1 MKKAVIL
8 IMVLTIFSKFIGFF
22 RDVTLAYFYGAS
34 GVSDAY
40 LISLTIPTVIFG
52 FVATGISTGYIPM
65 YSRIEAK
72 HGEQNSKEYTN
83 NLLNILWAL
92 CTGIVVLG
100 LVFTEPL
107 VKVFASGFEGDILE
121 LAVTFTRIS
130 IVGIYFSMTIRILS
144 GYLNMKK
151 YYVVPTLIGLPLNI
165 ILIISIIL
173 SSKFDLVLV
182 LAIGNVVA
190 IIIQF
195 LILLFFAY
203 RKGLKYQFIFKP
215 KDEHIKGMLMLAI
228 PVIIGSSVNQ
238 INKLVDRTLASQ
250 ISIGGI
256 SALNYAN
263 TLNLFVQGV
272 FVVSISTV
280 MYPLISKMASN
291 DNMIGL
297 KRSVSQAINGIN
309 LLVIPATVGSLL
321 FAEPIV
327 ELLFGRG
334 AFDESA
340 VALTSNAFFFY
351 SIGMIGY
358 GLREVLSRAFY
369 SLQDTRTPMINAAIA
384 MSLNIVLNFILSR
397 YLGIGGLALA
407 TSISAIFGTVLLYIS
422 LRNKI
427 GSFDMKQLSTAFLK
441 IVVASVVMGVSA
453 KFFYDFSLPLL
464 GFSVSL
470 IAAIIVAVIVYFV
483 LIFAM
488 KIEDVEEIIKG
499 IKKKLIRRPK

>member
-8 IMVLTIFSKFIGFF
+8 IMILTIFSKFIGFF

-34 GVSDAY
+34 GISDAY

-83 NLLNILWAL
+83 NLLNILWAV
-92 CTGIVVLG
+92 CTAIVILG
-100 LVFTEPL
+100 LIFTEPL
-107 VKVFASGFEGDILE
+107 VKIFASGFEGEILQ

-165 ILIISIIL
+165 VLIISIII
-173 SSKFDLVLV
+173 SSQFDLVLV
-182 LAIGNVVA
+182 LAFGNVIAV
-190 IIIQF
+190 IIQF
-195 LILLFFAY
+195 VILLFFAY
-203 RKGLKYQFIFKP
+203 RKGFTYQFVFRP
-215 KDEHIKGMLMLAI
+215 KDEHIKSMLILAI

-280 MYPLISKMASN
+280 MYPLISKMASKG
-291 DNMIGL
+291 DMDGL

-309 LLVIPATVGSLL
+309 LLVIPATVGSLF

-327 ELLFGRG
+327 DLLFGRG
-334 AFDESA
+334 AFDGSA
-340 VALTSNAFFFY
+340 VALTSSAFFFY

-384 MSLNIVLNFILSR
+384 MVLNIILNFILSR

-422 LRNKI
+422 LRRKI
-427 GSFDMKQLSTAFLK
+427 GSFDMKQLSSAFLK
-441 IVVASVVMGVSA
+441 IALASIVMGVAS
-453 KFFYDFSLPLL
+453 KFLYLYLLPLF
-464 GFSVSL
+464 GSPVSL
-470 IAAIIVAVIVYFV
+470 MAAILVAVILYFV
-483 LIFAM
+483 FVYAM
-488 KIEDVEEIIKG
+488 KIEDVEEIRKG
-499 IKKKLIRRPK
+499 IKRKLLKRSK

>member
-1 MKKAVIL
+1 MKKAVLL
-8 IMVLTIFSKFIGFF
+8 IMILTIFSKFIGFF
-22 RDVTLAYFYGAS
+22 RDITLSYFYGAS

-65 YSRIEAK
+65 YSRIEEK
-72 HGEQNSKEYTN
+72 EGERQSKAYTN
-83 NLLNILWAL
+83 NLLNILLVFA
-92 CTGIVVLG
+92 TVVVILG
-100 LVFTEPL
+100 LIFTEIL
-107 VKVFASGFEGDILE
+107 VRLFASGFTGDILD

-130 IVGIYFSMTIRILS
+130 IVGIYFTMTIRILS
-144 GYLNMKK
+144 AYLNMKK

-165 ILIISIIL
+165 VLIISIIL
-173 SSKFDLVLV
+173 SDRYDFVLM

-190 IIIQF
+190 IIVQF
-195 LILLFFAY
+195 LILIYFAH
-203 RKGLKYQFIFKP
+203 RKGFRYQFIFKL
-215 KDEHIKGMLMLAI
+215 KDEHIKNMVFLAI

-280 MYPLISKMASN
+280 MYPLISKMASKG
-291 DNMIGL
+291 NMDGL
-297 KRSVSQAINGIN
+297 KKALGQSITGIN
-309 LLVIPATVGSLL
+309 LLVIPATVGSLF

-327 ELLFGRG
+327 ALLFGRG
-334 AFDESA
+334 AFDEQA
-340 VALTSNAFFFY
+340 ITMTAAAFFFY

-369 SLQDTRTPMINAAIA
+369 SMQDTRTPMINAALA
-384 MSLNIVLNFILSR
+384 MILNIILNFILSK

-407 TSISAIFGTVLLYIS
+407 TSIAAIFGTVLLYYSLRKKIGPLDMKNIS
-422 LRNKI
+422 LP
-427 GSFDMKQLSTAFLK
+427 FLK
-441 IVVASVVMGVSA
+441 I
-453 KFFYDFSLPLL
+453 SLA
-464 GFSVSL
+464 SL
-470 IAAIIVAVIVYFV
+470 IMGGTAKLLYEFLLSFAGLNLSLISAIVFAAVIYFV
-483 LIFAM
+483 LVSFM
-488 KIEDVEEIIKG
+488 KIKDADE
-499 IKKKLIRRPK
+499 LIAGLRRKILKR

>member
-34 GVSDAY
+34 GISDAY

-65 YSRIEAK
+65 YSRIEEK
-72 HGEQNSKEYTN
+72 YGEQNSKDYTN

-92 CTGIVVLG
+92 CTVIVVLG
-100 LVFTEPL
+100 LIFTQPL
-107 VKVFASGFEGDILE
+107 VRIFASGFEGDILQ

-130 IVGIYFSMTIRILS
+130 IVGIYFTMTIRILS

-165 ILIISIIL
+165 VLILSIIA
-173 SSKFDLVLV
+173 SSKFDLVLM

-203 RKGLKYQFIFKP
+203 RKGFKYQFIFKP
-215 KDEHIKGMLMLAI
+215 KDEHIKNMLILAI

-280 MYPLISKMASN
+280 MYPLISKMASKG
-291 DNMIGL
+291 NMEGL

-309 LLVIPATVGSLL
+309 LLVIPATVGALF

-327 ELLFGRG
+327 ALLFGRG
-334 AFDESA
+334 AFDESD
-340 VALTSNAFFFY
+340 VALTASAFFFY

-384 MSLNIVLNFILSR
+384 MVLNIILNFILSR

-407 TSISAIFGTVLLYIS
+407 TSISAIFGTLLLYIS
-422 LRNKI
+422 LRKKI
-427 GSFDMKQLSTAFLK
+427 GPFDMKQLSASFVK
-441 IVVASVVMGVSA
+441 IAAASIIMGVSA
-453 KFFYDFSLPLL
+453 RLLYTYTLPFL
-464 GFSVSL
+464 GSAMGL
-470 IAAIIVAVIVYFV
+470 ILSILAAGVIYFALVYM
-483 LIFAM
+483 M
-488 KIEDVEEIIKG
+488 KIEDAEQIVKG
-499 IKKKLIRRPK
+499 IKRKLTKRS